1 MGTATL
7 TVSRGNLW
15 LGRLRQFAAWLGR
28 SWRARAVRRPL
39 EVQQTLVVGKGTV
52 ALMAIDGERV
62 LVGVT
67 QGCICF
73 QPIGATRKAA
83 TTESFSDEFSQG
95 VAGRT

>member
-7 TVSRGNLW
+7 IESPGNLW
-15 LGRLRQFAAWLGR
+15 LLRLRQLAAWLGR
-28 SWRARAVRRPL
+28 SWRARAARRPL
-39 EVQQTLVVGKGTV
+39 EVEQTLVVGKGTV

-73 QPIGATRKAA
+73 QPIGGAARSESEATGGA
-83 TTESFSDEFSQG
+83 Q
-95 VAGRT
+95 